1 MTKSE
6 LVAHVARKLP
16 YVTRKD
22 AEIMVDAIFDS
33 MADALTQGDGVEIR
47 GFGSLK
53 VKDRGEREG
62 RNPKT
67 GESVR
72 VPAKKSPHFKIGKEL
87 HERLNRTVPG
97 AGSMEEDS

>member
-6 LVAHVARKLP
+6 LVAHVARRLP
-16 YVTRKD
+16 SVTSKD
-22 AEIMVDAIFDS
+22 AKSVVDSVFDS
-33 MADALTQGDGVEIR
+33 MADALTQGDGIEIR
-47 GFGSLK
+47 GFGSFK
-53 VKDRGEREG
+53 VKDRGDREG

-87 HERLNRTVPG
+87 HERLNQTVSG
-97 AGSMEEDS
+97 AGSIEEDC